1 MSLDQIFKGNG
12 ETNLESQKLL
22 ISARNGNSFVEKNKI
37 VFNIDA
43 KFVSLKNCYLHFD
56 IAMNSGNTTN
66 VKFNSSVQDIIKSIR
81 ITEKNTGR
89 LIESIQ
95 SYNVLAANMYDYTN
109 RSGSKNKKSLTELS
123 RPEPNH
129 NLYDILY
136 SPFLQPYPSG
146 SSLPVSDSKKE
157 IKQKC
162 VVQLYSG
169 LFNQKDETAYPS
181 VLAPLQIEVELE
193 NNKRALVLPNIL
205 QENGSPPNPEA
216 ITAADTTITL
226 INNGAVNGTEYGI
239 EGSPFNK
246 GDIVTIKEGATTE
259 DATITA
265 VTVSANK
272 YVYTCAA
279 LSNSYTTAATVF
291 IKSSNVSTTYNVTNP
306 AIEVAEVLVPDEW
319 VNSIVDLV
327 ANDEFRYN
335 IQAYENVP
343 VNQTSGNTN
352 FVNYI
357 NSNAQSVTGV
367 LTIPTDSGT
376 VDAYDNALIVGKYD
390 NFSSFNYFYNGAPS
404 PNLPVN
410 CNKVKNSKVNQQHL
424 SELQKYYD
432 AIGHPV
438 RDLQKFKDNFCV
450 ARAMSVYGGSLPLTS
465 RDLSCRFDL
474 VSGDS
479 LATNMMF
486 NNYLY
491 KNLQL
496 VVDRNGVRI
505 LG

>member
-1 MSLDQIFKGNG
+1 MSLDQIFKGSSD
-12 ETNLESQKLL
+12 TNLESQKLL

-66 VKFNSSVQDIIKSIR
+66 VKFNSSVQDVIKSIR

-123 RPEPNH
+123 KPEPNH
-129 NLYDILY
+129 FLYDTLY
-136 SPFLQPYPSG
+136 SPFLQPYPAG
-146 SSLPVSDSKKE
+146 ITLPTTTSKKE

-193 NNKRALVLPNIL
+193 NNKRALVIADTINENVDAPNIEAVSSGATNFTL
-205 QENGSPPNPEA
+205 VNAGSV
-216 ITAADTTITL
+216 
-226 INNGAVNGTEYGI
+226 NGAEYGI

-246 GDIVTIKEGATTE
+246 GDTITLKEGGTTE
-259 DATITA
+259 DKEITA
-265 VTVSANK
+265 VTIAANK
-272 YVYTCAA
+272 YVYTCSA
-279 LSNSYTTAATVF
+279 LGNTYTAAAKAFV
-291 IKSSNVSTTYNVTNP
+291 KSSNVTTTYTITNP
-306 AIEVAEVLVPDEW
+306 AIEVAEVLVPDDW

-367 LTIPTDSGT
+367 ITIPTDSGT
-376 VDAYDNALIVGKYD
+376 TDSYENALIVGKYD

-410 CNKVKNSKVNQQHL
+410 CNKIKNSKVNQQHL
-424 SELQKYYD
+424 CELQKYYD

-450 ARAMSVYGGSLPLTS
+450 ARAMSVFGGSLPLTS

-474 VSGDS
+474 IEGDS